1 MTSPQ
6 NASLT
11 LKLTLALLTL
21 AIGIVITDL
30 TGRALISTSGIEPTH
45 ATSLDADT

>member
-6 NASLT
+6 NASPT
-11 LKLTLALLTL
+11 LKLALALLTL

-30 TGRALISTSGIEPTH
+30 TGRALTGTSGAEPTN
-45 ATSLDADT
+45 ATSLAADT